1 MSLTARSLP
10 FSRAVRLRL
19 VIAAV
24 AIGSL
29 SDGRSYPVAYAQ
41 TIDPIVLRARGEIAR
56 GRYADA
62 EAVLKPAALSARTGD
77 AALELGLLLNLL
89 GRKSEA
95 EALLVPIVDLDATVG
110 PRTSAAEYARLARA
124 ARAMGEFQLA
134 NDAYRAASGLSKDP
148 AIQTG
153 WGELFLDAHQNN
165 EAATSFEAALEVDAK
180 WIPALLGFARAL
192 REENPPAS
200 MELVKKVLSMDPTS
214 VPARL
219 LQAEL
224 ELDEGKRE
232 EAKAAIAEAQ
242 SINPF
247 SLEAFALS
255 GAIAYV
261 EDRQQDFERDIAA
274 ALKINPRYGVA
285 YRVAG
290 DKAASNYRFEEA
302 AALTRKALEL
312 DADEARTH
320 SALGGH
326 LMRTGEEQE
335 ARNELER
342 AFKTDPFDT
351 STYNMLNLL
360 DTLDKF
366 ETIREGDFVIRLDP
380 KEAPV
385 MKEYVGPLAARAIA
399 ALSKKYQF
407 TVRGPILIEMFPR
420 HDDFAVR
427 TIGLPGFIGALG
439 ACFGRVVTLD
449 SPKARPPGEF
459 IWGETLWHELAHVV
473 TLQLSNQRTP
483 RWLSEGVS
491 SYEEKFGSPNW
502 GREGELSFVQA
513 YARDQLMPL
522 RDLNAG
528 FTDPEKIS
536 LAYYEASLAV
546 EHIIATHG
554 EAGLRRL
561 LVAYGKGLE
570 GEAAI
575 KEGLGVDFDALQAGF
590 DKMLAT
596 KYGAIVKV
604 LAVPKEMKE
613 MMVDPKVMAAGA
625 APKIDIEAI
634 AAANPESFPVQ
645 VALGEFLWKAGR
657 LDDAFKTLERA
668 AQMVPIATG
677 ARSPHAMMA
686 QMALQQKNR
695 QRAISE
701 LEALLQHARSDLESA
716 RLLAKLLEEERDQAR
731 LFAAYD
737 RIVSIDPFDAAAHSA
752 LGRLALER
760 QNPQLAVR
768 EFRATLAAGALD
780 PAVARTDLAESYLAL
795 GDKVQA
801 RREVLAAIEI
811 APGYERA
818 QQLLLKLVGS
828 L

>member
-1 MSLTARSLP
+1 MTRSMSLTAPWLP
-10 FSRAVRLRL
+10 FSRATRLRL
-19 VIAAV
+19 VIAAA

-41 TIDPIVLRARGEIAR
+41 AIDPIVLRARGEIAR

-62 EAVLKPAALSARTGD
+62 EAVLKPAASSVRTGD
-77 AALELGLLLNLL
+77 AALELGLLLQHL
-89 GRKSEA
+89 GRKREA
-95 EALLVPIVDLDATVG
+95 EALLGPITDMVVG

-134 NDAYRAASGLSKDP
+134 NDAYRAAAGLSKDP

-200 MELVKKVLSMDPTS
+200 MELVKKILSMDPTS
-214 VPARL
+214 VPAHL

-232 EAKAAIAEAQ
+232 DAKAAIAKAQ

-261 EDRQQDFERDIAA
+261 EDRQQDFERDVAS
-274 ALKINPRYGVA
+274 ALKISPRYGAA

-312 DADEARTH
+312 EADEARTH

-380 KEAPV
+380 REAPV

-536 LAYYEASLAV
+536 LAYYEASLVV
-546 EHIIATHG
+546 EHIITTHG

-590 DKMLAT
+590 DKMLAM
-596 KYGAIVKV
+596 KYGAMVKALV
-604 LAVPKEMKE
+604 VPKEM
-613 MMVDPKVMAAGA
+613 MIDPRARAAGA

-634 AAANPESFPVQ
+634 ATANPASFPVQ

-657 LDDAFKTLERA
+657 LDEAFKTLERA

-686 QMALQQKNR
+686 QMAMQQKNP

-701 LEALLQHARSDLESA
+701 LEALLQHAHSDLASA

-731 LFAAYD
+731 LFTAYE
-737 RIVSIDPFDAAAHSA
+737 RIVGIDPFDAVAHSS
-752 LGRLALER
+752 LGRLALQR

-768 EFRATLAAGALD
+768 EFRAALVAGALD

-818 QQLLLKLVGS
+818 QQLLLKLVGGN
-828 L
+828 